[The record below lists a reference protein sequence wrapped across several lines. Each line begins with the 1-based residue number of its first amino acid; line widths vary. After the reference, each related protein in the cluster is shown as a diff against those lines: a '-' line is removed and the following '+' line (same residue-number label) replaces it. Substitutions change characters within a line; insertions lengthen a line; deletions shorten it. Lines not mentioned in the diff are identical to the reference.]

1 MGSHN
6 ECPKPDGPQVGEN
19 MLNRMGIDRDD
30 ASWSC
35 PFVVDLVD
43 VLVELRVVKEPV
55 HKKKLIKNH
64 VISQVHNNIIIILK
78 AGTLYISFV

>member
-1 MGSHN
+1 MGAHN

-43 VLVELRVVKEPV
+43 VLVEPWVVKKPV
-55 HKKKLIKNH
+55 HKKKNH
-64 VISQVHNNIIIILK
+64 VISKVHNIIILK